1 MSEQK
6 LPVKYARERA
16 AEASG
21 QLWSAFSTEGNMKPD
36 EYQVSCGLQE
46 RPHFFAISGK
56 KTRLLSL
63 NLRVLRNNTDA
74 IFGNFQTL
82 AEITCSEAAGLRLS
96 CNITPQGHIRT
107 QYFTVTFLWT
117 WSLFCIHSY
126 EALSFYLYSEL
137 STAGFPDRS
146 VCSSLEFE
154 LSRSSKDPGSLNTI
168 YPVEG
173 YSSPGCAGEATAEVW
188 LKIPPRSLPTNLC
201 CYV

>member
-56 KTRLLSL
+56 KTRLMSL

-107 QYFTVTFLWT
+107 QYFTQCCNVLMNMITLLHSLVWSSQLLLVQWIKHSRLPWQECLFIFRVWT
-117 WSLFCIHSY
+117 Q
-126 EALSFYLYSEL
+126 
-137 STAGFPDRS
+137 
-146 VCSSLEFE
+146 SLEQ
-154 LSRSSKDPGSLNTI
+154 RSWKSQHNLPGWRL
-168 YPVEG
+168 
-173 YSSPGCAGEATAEVW
+173 
-188 LKIPPRSLPTNLC
+188 
-201 CYV
+201 

>member
-21 QLWSAFSTEGNMKPD
+21 QLWSAFSTEGNMKHD

-107 QYFTVTFLWT
+107 QYFTQCCNVLMNMITLLHSLV
-117 WSLFCIHSY
+117 WSSQLLLVQWIKHSRLPWQECLFIFRVWSWKSQHN
-126 EALSFYLYSEL
+126 L
-137 STAGFPDRS
+137 
-146 VCSSLEFE
+146 
-154 LSRSSKDPGSLNTI
+154 PGWRL
-168 YPVEG
+168 
-173 YSSPGCAGEATAEVW
+173 
-188 LKIPPRSLPTNLC
+188 
-201 CYV
+201 